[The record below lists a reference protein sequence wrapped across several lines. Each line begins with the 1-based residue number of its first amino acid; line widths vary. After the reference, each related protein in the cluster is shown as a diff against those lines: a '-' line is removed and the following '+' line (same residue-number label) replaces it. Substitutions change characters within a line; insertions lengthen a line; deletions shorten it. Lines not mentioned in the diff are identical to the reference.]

1 MVKDSDKNIQVNST
15 YLSWILE
22 AVHKVKHQK
31 QRPNNDRII
40 GAIRQN
46 HQVSEESILEQL
58 ELAVKNGHILRVE
71 SNNDFTYKDPALTP
85 YKPSKLKVLD
95 IEKKA
100 DLSKVVYQC
109 LHEPQNVKG
118 LMLKSIEKYILSR
131 FELKNNDSN
140 ALSKNLRL
148 CIRRAVQLGR
158 LVQSGK
164 VVKVSSGE
172 NGEGQGSSAINL
184 EEANFEVI
192 LPFERY
198 KVLNTLVM
206 SVQSSSLMKNTAI

>member
-1 MVKDSDKNIQVNST
+1 MVRDSDKNVQVNST
-15 YLSWILE
+15 YLNWILE

-58 ELAVKNGHILRVE
+58 ELAVEDGLIIRVE

-85 YKPSKLKVLD
+85 CKPSKLKILD

-109 LHEPQNVKG
+109 LQEPQNEKG

-131 FELKNNDSN
+131 FELKNNGSN
-140 ALSKNLRL
+140 ALTKNLRL
-148 CIRRAVQLGR
+148 CVRRAVQLGR

-164 VVKVSSGE
+164 LIKISSVE
-172 NGEGQGSSAINL
+172 DAESKGSSSINL
-184 EEANFEVI
+184 VEANFEVI

-198 KVLNTLVM
+198 KVFGFSASYL
-206 SVQSSSLMKNTAI
+206 SFYF